1 MTGTAF
7 KKLALVTGASR
18 GLGFAIAEELAAEGW
33 HIMAVARTVGGLEAL
48 DDVIQAKGGSA
59 TLAPLDITKPEEMET
74 LANGILGRWGGLQ
87 LWIHT
92 AVHAAP
98 LSPAAHSDAKDM
110 EKSVATNL
118 TGTATLIPLIDP
130 LLRAGDGTAVF
141 FEDDRAGQPYF
152 GSYGAT
158 KAAQIALA
166 RSYAVEA
173 AKIGPKV
180 KILAPRPMATAVR
193 ARFFP
198 SEDRTPLIDCR
209 DEAKRL
215 LAEI

>member
-18 GLGFAIAEELAAEGW
+18 GLGFAIAEELAAQGW
-33 HIMAVARTVGGLEAL
+33 HIMAVARTVGGLESL
-48 DDVIQAKGGSA
+48 DDAIQAKGGSA

-74 LANGILGRWGGLQ
+74 LANGILGRWGGLH

-130 LLRAGDGTAVF
+130 LLRAGEGTAVF

-166 RSYAVEA
+166 RSYAAET

-180 KILAPRPMATAVR
+180 RILAPQPMATAVR